1 MFERVLLCHDGSD
14 AGRIAFKRGAELAM
28 HLNAKVSVLSI
39 VSDAALDA
47 PSIALSL
54 GYASMANTEVEYRRL
69 LSESVGRLKARGLEA
84 DGFMAR
90 GNTIDTIV
98 EYSKR
103 LSIDLIVVGH
113 YPKPAGGRWWSGPER
128 TALAERVSCSVLIAM
143 GQ

>member
-1 MFERVLLCHDGSD
+1 MFERVLLCQDGSD
-14 AGRIAFKRGAELAM
+14 AGRVALKRGAELAIY
-28 HLNAKVSVLSI
+28 LNAKVFVLSI
-39 VSDAALDA
+39 VSDAAFDA
-47 PSIALSL
+47 ASNALSL
-54 GYASMANTEVEYRRL
+54 GYASVVNSEVEYRRSL
-69 LSESVGRLKARGLEA
+69 EESVGRLKARGVEA
-84 DGFMAR
+84 EGFLAR

-128 TALAERVSCSVLIAM
+128 AALAERVSCSVLIAM